1 VNRSSRE
8 LPDLDWAELRGF
20 ARSVVEVEWLLVAL
34 ALVYV
39 YFADFPDGGPGSPGL
54 YVAFVTGFAASI
66 LVLRYTPALRGTPR
80 LLIGVE
86 LALMT
91 LFVTLVS
98 WQTGGVHSPLINL
111 YLLPLVTSALVFGRL
126 TTLWLFV
133 FLVACLFTL
142 MTVSRGAPDREDF
155 AALFTL
161 LAPMALVAVL
171 TMLLAGNIRA
181 GRARIRDLSERDAL
195 TGQLNMH
202 AFTRR
207 LGEEHE
213 RASHEGGRY
222 ALVVVDVDNLK
233 KINEEFGHETG
244 NRAIRLVVKAIQ
256 RCTRRADT
264 IARLGGDELIL
275 LLPGTDRATAERIM
289 LRIRNSVHATT
300 FSVGR
305 SMIRIS
311 ASLGAAV
318 YPEDSE
324 DHRQLPT
331 LAERAMYRE
340 RAERERLEAA
350 KRPSGYAG

>member
-1 VNRSSRE
+1 MNRSPRD
-8 LPDLDWAELRGF
+8 LPDLDWVELRGF
-20 ARSVVEVEWLLVAL
+20 ARSVVEVEWLLVVL

-39 YFADFPDGGPGSPGL
+39 YFTDFPDGSPGL
-54 YVAFVTGFAASI
+54 YVAFVTAFAASI
-66 LVLRYTPALRGTPR
+66 LVLRYTPALRGAPR

-91 LFVTLVS
+91 LFVTLLS
-98 WQTGGVHSPLINL
+98 WQTGGIHSPLINL

-142 MTVSRGAPDREDF
+142 LAVNRGTPGREEF
-155 AALFTL
+155 ASLVTL
-161 LAPMALVAVL
+161 IAPMALVAVL

-202 AFTRR
+202 AFMRCLR
-207 LGEEHE
+207 EEHE

-222 ALVVVDVDNLK
+222 AVVVIDVDNLR

-244 NRAIRLVVKAIQ
+244 NRAIGLVVKAVQ
-256 RCTRRADT
+256 RCTRSAD
-264 IARLGGDELIL
+264 ILARLGGDELIL
-275 LLPGTDRATAERIM
+275 LLPGIGRATAERVM

-305 SMIRIS
+305 SMIRVS
-311 ASLGAAV
+311 ASLGAAL
-318 YPEDSE
+318 YPDDSE
-324 DHRQLPT
+324 DHRELPT

-350 KRPSGYAG
+350 KRPSGYAD

>member
-1 VNRSSRE
+1 MNQKARD
-8 LPDLDWAELRGF
+8 LPDLDWVELRGF

-39 YFADFPDGGPGSPGL
+39 YFGDFPDGSPEL

-91 LFVTLVS
+91 LFVTLLG
-98 WQTGGVHSPLINL
+98 WQTGGIHSPLINL

-126 TTLWLFV
+126 TTLWLFLL
-133 FLVACLFTL
+133 LVACLFVL
-142 MTVSRGAPDREDF
+142 VTVSGGTPDRESF
-155 AALFTL
+155 AALFVL
-161 LAPMALVAVL
+161 LSPMALVAVL

-207 LGEEHE
+207 LREEHE

-222 ALVVVDVDNLK
+222 AVVVIDVDNLR

-244 NRAIRLVVKAIQ
+244 NEAIRLVVKAIQ
-256 RCTRRADT
+256 RCTRGADT
-264 IARLGGDELIL
+264 LARLGGDELML
-275 LLPGTDRATAERIM
+275 LLPGIDRATVERVM

-305 SMIRIS
+305 TMIRVS
-311 ASLGAAV
+311 ASLGAAL
-318 YPEDSE
+318 YPDDAADYRE
-324 DHRQLPT
+324 LPV
-331 LAERAMYRE
+331 LAERAMHRE

>member
-1 VNRSSRE
+1 VSRSPRD
-8 LPDLDWAELRGF
+8 LPDLDWVELKGF

-34 ALVYV
+34 ALVYA
-39 YFADFPDGGPGSPGL
+39 YFAEFQEGSPGL
-54 YVAFVTGFAASI
+54 YVAFVTAFAVSI
-66 LVLRYTPALRGTPR
+66 LVLRYTPALRRTPR

-98 WQTGGVHSPLINL
+98 WQTGGIHSPLINL

-133 FLVACLFTL
+133 LLVACLFTL
-142 MTVSRGAPDREDF
+142 LTVHRGTPGREEF
-155 AALFTL
+155 ASLFTL

-181 GRARIRDLSERDAL
+181 SRARIRDLSERDAL
-195 TGQLNMH
+195 TGQLNMP

-207 LGEEHE
+207 LREEHE
-213 RASHEGGRY
+213 RAAHEGGRY
-222 ALVVVDVDNLK
+222 AVVVIDVDNLK
-233 KINEEFGHETG
+233 KTNEEFGHETG
-244 NRAIRLVVKAIQ
+244 NRAIRLMVKAVQ

-264 IARLGGDELIL
+264 LARLGGDELVL
-275 LLPGTDRATAERIM
+275 LLPGIDRATAEKVM

-305 SMIRIS
+305 SMIRVS
-311 ASLGAAV
+311 VSLGAAV
-318 YPEDSE
+318 YPEDGDDYRE
-324 DHRQLPT
+324 LPA
-331 LAERAMYRE
+331 LADRAMYRD

>member
-1 VNRSSRE
+1 MNRSPRD
-8 LPDLDWAELRGF
+8 LPDLDWVELKGF

-34 ALVYV
+34 ALVYA
-39 YFADFPDGGPGSPGL
+39 YFAEFPGGSPEL
-54 YVAFVTGFAASI
+54 YLAFVTAFAASI

-98 WQTGGVHSPLINL
+98 WQTGGIQSPLINL

-133 FLVACLFTL
+133 LLVACLFAL
-142 MTVSRGAPDREDF
+142 LTVHRGTPGREEF
-155 AALFTL
+155 ASLFTL

-181 GRARIRDLSERDAL
+181 SRARIRDLSERDPL
-195 TGQLNMH
+195 TGQLNIP

-207 LGEEHE
+207 LRQEHE
-213 RASHEGGRY
+213 RAAHDDGCY
-222 ALVVVDVDNLK
+222 AVVVIDVDNLR
-233 KINEEFGHETG
+233 KINEQFGHETG
-244 NRAIRLVVKAIQ
+244 NRAIRLVVKAVQ

-264 IARLGGDELIL
+264 LARLGGDELVL
-275 LLPGTDRATAERIM
+275 LLPGIDRATAEKVM

-305 SMIRIS
+305 SMIRVS
-311 ASLGAAV
+311 ASLGVAV
-318 YPEDSE
+318 YPEDSGDYRE
-324 DHRQLPT
+324 LPA
-331 LAERAMYRE
+331 LADRAMYRD